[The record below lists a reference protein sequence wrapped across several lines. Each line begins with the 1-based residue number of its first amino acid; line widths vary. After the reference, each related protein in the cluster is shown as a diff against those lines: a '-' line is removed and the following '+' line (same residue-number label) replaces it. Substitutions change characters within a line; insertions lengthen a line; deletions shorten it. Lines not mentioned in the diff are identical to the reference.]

1 MKNRSHLK
9 NVFWLNVFVGASFKI
24 LKILESACGLRP
36 TKNIKSDGE
45 SGFAWKLG
53 PAATLNQNTIFEKA
67 SKLLRTAAVV
77 LILLMTASVS
87 AEQNEVFII
96 KVADAISPGT
106 AEFIKTGIRTAEER
120 AATAV
125 IIELDTPGG
134 LAESMRLI
142 VQNILASKVPIAVF
156 VSPSGARAASAGVM
170 ITMAADVAAM
180 APGTNIGAAHPVGAG
195 GKDIDGKMSEK
206 VINDMVAQAKSV
218 AEKRGRNAQWVEAAI
233 RESVSVTETEAL
245 EKNVIDLV
253 AQDIDDLINQLNGR
267 ELEGKGVLDLGDVK
281 KVFHEETLRTKILK
295 TISNPNIAYILMMIG
310 LAGLYFE
317 LSHPGAIFPGVIGGI
332 ALILAFFALQT
343 LPINYAGVLL
353 IVLAIIFFIME
364 MKITSYGLLSVAG
377 VVSLLLGSLMLFEG
391 STSDMKVSLQVLLP
405 TVILI
410 SGFFVAV
417 ASLVFRAQ
425 ISRPTTGSKGLVGEI
440 GVVKKAL
447 RPDGKVFVH
456 GELWN
461 ARAKE
466 PLDENVKVRVVK
478 VVNLVLEVESLDEG
492 ATA

>member
-1 MKNRSHLK
+1 MK
-9 NVFWLNVFVGASFKI
+9 
-24 LKILESACGLRP
+24 
-36 TKNIKSDGE
+36 T
-45 SGFAWKLG
+45 
-53 PAATLNQNTIFEKA
+53 
-67 SKLLRTAAVV
+67 KLLGIAAIALCL
-77 LILLMTASVS
+77 LIAAQVMAAQS
-87 AEQNEVFII
+87 EVYII

-106 AEFIKTGIRTAEER
+106 ADFIKTGIKTAEET
-120 AATAV
+120 AATV
-125 IIELDTPGG
+125 IIIELDTPGG

-142 VQNILASKVPIAVF
+142 VQNILGSKVPVVVF

-195 GKDIDGKMSEK
+195 GKDIDGAMSEK
-206 VINDMVAQAKSV
+206 IINDMVAQAQSV
-218 AEKRGRNAQWVEAAI
+218 AEQRGRNAQWVEAAI

-245 EKNVIDLV
+245 KENIIDLI
-253 AQDIDDLINQLNGR
+253 AQDTDDLIKQLNGR
-267 ELEGKGVLDLGDVK
+267 VLKDKGVLNLANPK
-281 KVFHEETLRTKILK
+281 KVVLEETMRTKILK

-332 ALILAFFALQT
+332 ALILAFFAMQT
-343 LPINYAGVLL
+343 LPVNYAGILL

-377 VVSLLLGSLMLFEG
+377 IVSLLLGSLMLFEAP
-391 STSDMKVSLQVLLP
+391 SADMKLSLRVVLP

-425 ISRPTTGSKGLVGEI
+425 ISKPTTGSMGLVGEI

-447 RPDGKVFVH
+447 TPEGKVFVH

-461 ARAKE
+461 ARAKQ
-466 PLDENVKVRVVK
+466 PLDQHVKVRVVK
-478 VVNLVLEVESLDEG
+478 VVNLILEVESVDEG
-492 ATA
+492 VVA

>member
-1 MKNRSHLK
+1 MKTRLFPI
-9 NVFWLNVFVGASFKI
+9 VA
-24 LKILESACGLRP
+24 
-36 TKNIKSDGE
+36 
-45 SGFAWKLG
+45 
-53 PAATLNQNTIFEKA
+53 
-67 SKLLRTAAVV
+67 
-77 LILLMTASVS
+77 ILLFLFVATGVL
-87 AEQNEVFII
+87 AEQNEVYII

-106 AEFIKTGIRTAEER
+106 AEFIKSGIKKAEENE
-120 AATAV
+120 AAV
-125 IIELDTPGG
+125 IIIELDTPGG

-142 VQNILASKVPIAVF
+142 VQNILGSKVPVVVC

-180 APGTNIGAAHPVGAG
+180 APGTNIGAAHPVGMG

-218 AEKRGRNAQWVEAAI
+218 AEKRGRNAKWVEEAI

-245 EKNVIDLV
+245 KENIIDLI
-253 AQDIDDLINQLNGR
+253 AENTDDLIRQLNGR
-267 ELEGKGVLDLGDVK
+267 ELKDRGVLNLAEVK
-281 KVFHEETLRTKILK
+281 KVVLEETLRTKILK

-332 ALILAFFALQT
+332 ALILAFFAMQT
-343 LPINYAGVLL
+343 LPVNYAGILL
-353 IVLAIIFFIME
+353 IALAIIFFIME

-377 VVSLLLGSLMLFEG
+377 IVSLLLGSIMLFEG
-391 STSDMKVSLQVLLP
+391 GTPDTKLSLRVLLT

-425 ISRPTTGSKGLVGEI
+425 ISKPTTGSKGLVGEI
-440 GVVKKAL
+440 GIVKKTLA
-447 RPDGKVFVH
+447 PEGKVFVH

-466 PLDENVKVRVVK
+466 PLDEDAKVRVVK
-478 VVNLVLEVESLDEG
+478 VVNLTLEVESVDQS
-492 ATA
+492 AV

>member
-1 MKNRSHLK
+1 MKTRLFPI
-9 NVFWLNVFVGASFKI
+9 VA
-24 LKILESACGLRP
+24 
-36 TKNIKSDGE
+36 
-45 SGFAWKLG
+45 
-53 PAATLNQNTIFEKA
+53 
-67 SKLLRTAAVV
+67 
-77 LILLMTASVS
+77 ILLFLFVATGVLAQ
-87 AEQNEVFII
+87 QNEVYII

-106 AEFIKTGIRTAEER
+106 AEFIKSGIKKAEENE
-120 AATAV
+120 AAV
-125 IIELDTPGG
+125 IIIELDTPGG

-142 VQNILASKVPIAVF
+142 VQNILGSKVPVVVY

-180 APGTNIGAAHPVGAG
+180 APGTNIGAAHPVGMG

-218 AEKRGRNAQWVEAAI
+218 AEKRGRNAQWVEEAI

-245 EKNVIDLV
+245 KENIIDLI
-253 AQDIDDLINQLNGR
+253 AENTDDLIRQLNGR
-267 ELEGKGVLDLGDVK
+267 ELKDRGVLNLAEVK
-281 KVFHEETLRTKILK
+281 KVVLEETLRTKILK

-332 ALILAFFALQT
+332 ALILAFFAMQT
-343 LPINYAGVLL
+343 LPVNYAGILL
-353 IVLAIIFFIME
+353 IALAIIFFIME

-377 VVSLLLGSLMLFEG
+377 IVSLLLGSIMLFEG
-391 STSDMKVSLQVLLP
+391 GTPDTKLSLRVLLT

-425 ISRPTTGSKGLVGEI
+425 ISKPSTGSKGLVGEI
-440 GVVKKAL
+440 GIVKKTLA
-447 RPDGKVFVH
+447 PEGKVFVH

-478 VVNLVLEVESLDEG
+478 VVNLVLEVESVDEG
-492 ATA
+492 VSA